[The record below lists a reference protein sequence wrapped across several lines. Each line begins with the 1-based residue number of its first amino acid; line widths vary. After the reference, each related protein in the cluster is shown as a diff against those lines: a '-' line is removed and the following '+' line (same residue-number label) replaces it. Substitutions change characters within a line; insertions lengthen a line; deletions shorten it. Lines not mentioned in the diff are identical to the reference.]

1 MEAKV
6 TDEVQPP
13 PPERPR
19 RPDEGWLGAPTEDQ
33 RPGPARPGAGSPGG
47 GPPGPGR
54 PGGGRPGGA
63 QRGAGGPATGYQGT
77 DYPAEIPGDEDEEAA
92 LEAELLAEIQRTIAD
107 LDEGSGD
114 PFGSPAGAAGGR
126 QLRGRQPGG
135 RQQGRAP
142 RGDMVPGEQPPGET
156 ALAQAKTVRLTAWLR
171 GRVQGVGFR
180 WWARS
185 RALELGLTGWA
196 ENLADGRVK
205 VVAEG
210 PREAC
215 AQLLELLDGGDTP
228 GQVQHVTHRWDAARG
243 GLAGFAER

>member
-1 MEAKV
+1 M
-6 TDEVQPP
+6 TDEVHPP
-13 PPERPR
+13 PSERPR
-19 RPDEGWLGAPTEDQ
+19 EPGEGWLGAPTDDQ
-33 RPGPARPGAGSPGG
+33 PAGPARPGAGSPGA
-47 GPPGPGR
+47 GPPGAGH
-54 PGGGRPGGA
+54 PGGA
-63 QRGAGGPATGYQGT
+63 QRGTGGQATGHQGT

-107 LDEGSGD
+107 LDDGPGD
-114 PFGSPAGAAGGR
+114 PWGSPAAAGGR
-126 QLRGRQPGG
+126 Q
-135 RQQGRAP
+135 QGPAP

-156 ALAQAKTVRLTAWLR
+156 GLTLAPTVRLTAWLR

-180 WWARS
+180 WWVRS

-228 GQVQHVTHRWDAARG
+228 GQVPACHAPLGRGAR
-243 GLAGFAER
+243 RTCRVC